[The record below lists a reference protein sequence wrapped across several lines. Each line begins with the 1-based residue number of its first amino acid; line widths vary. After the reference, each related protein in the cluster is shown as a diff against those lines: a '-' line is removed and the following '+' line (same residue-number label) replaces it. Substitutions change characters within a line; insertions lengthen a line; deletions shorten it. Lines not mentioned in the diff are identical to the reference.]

1 MPLYD
6 FQCEKCET
14 IFEVE
19 RSMTETRTETCPNCG
34 SKKTVKV
41 FSSAGIQF
49 KGSGFYVTDTK
60 SASNGAGKP
69 SAPSSTDGDS
79 SGDSSGDN

>member
-6 FQCEKCET
+6 FQCEECGKV
-14 IFEVE
+14 FEVE
-19 RSMTETRTETCPNCG
+19 RSMTDTSKETCPKCG

-49 KGSGFYVTDTK
+49 KGSGFYVTDSK
-60 SASNGAGKP
+60 PAGNGSSKP
-69 SAPSSTDGDS
+69 ATPSGSEGDS
-79 SGDSSGDN
+79 SSDD

>member
-6 FQCEKCET
+6 FQCEQCEHV
-14 IFEVE
+14 FEVE
-19 RSMTETRTETCPNCG
+19 RSMTETRTETCPKCG

-49 KGSGFYVTDTK
+49 KGSGFYVTDSK
-60 SASNGAGKP
+60 PASNGASLP
-69 SAPSSTDGDS
+69 STPSSSDS
-79 SGDSSGDN
+79 DTSSDN

>member
-6 FQCEKCET
+6 FQCEQCEK

-19 RSMTETRTETCPNCG
+19 RSMTETRIEACPACG

-49 KGSGFYVTDTK
+49 KGSGFYVTDSK
-60 SASNGAGKP
+60 PASNGASLP
-69 SAPSSTDGDS
+69 PTPSSSDS
-79 SGDSSGDN
+79 ETSGDS

>member
-6 FQCEKCET
+6 FQCEQCET

-19 RSMTETRTETCPNCG
+19 RSMTETRTETCPACG

-41 FSSAGIQF
+41 FSSAGISF
-49 KGSGFYVTDTK
+49 KGSGFYVTDSK
-60 SASNGAGKP
+60 PDSNGAAKP
-69 SAPSSTDGDS
+69 SAPSSSDTDTS
-79 SGDSSGDN
+79 SES

>member
-6 FQCEKCET
+6 FQCEDCGKV
-14 IFEVE
+14 FEVE
-19 RSMTETRTETCPNCG
+19 RSMTDTSRESCPKCG

-49 KGSGFYVTDTK
+49 KGSGFYVTDSK
-60 SASNGAGKP
+60 PSSNGASKD
-69 SAPSSTDGDS
+69 AKTSSSDS
-79 SGDSSGDN
+79 DSNSDD